1 MTDELGPLGERLL
14 TRVMLTFEISPFC
27 VCRREEQ
34 ICQCGHGLRLSRRAL
49 CALGMLAT
57 CCEHPLSSAS
67 VLRAFHLLAR
77 RNNASQL
84 SSTKL
89 ILVLNHRIASEAS
102 RDCWEEKDRMAE
114 LLFLT
119 STQTKELDLVIDFG
133 WG

>member
-49 CALGMLAT
+49 CALGMLG
-57 CCEHPLSSAS
+57 
-67 VLRAFHLLAR
+67 AFHLLAR